1 MGASFAVFAGF
12 YYWVEK
18 ITGRR
23 YDQLIGAIQFWTLFI
38 GVNVTFFPMHFL
50 GIAGMPRRIPDYP
63 DAYQGWNKVAS
74 LGSMISM
81 VSILIFLVGVYKTLT
96 GPVSEE
102 RRVETRI
109 IPYFIEEVNYGMVS
123 GARTLE
129 WAISTP
135 PSYHHFDHVPME
147 NEVMSIIKGEKERL
161 KLA

>member
-50 GIAGMPRRIPDYP
+50 GISGMPRRIPDYP

-81 VSILIFLVGVYKTLT
+81 VSIIIFLVGVYKTLT

-102 RRVETRI
+102 KRVETRI
-109 IPYFIEEVNYGMVS
+109 ISYFMDDMRYEMVF

-129 WAISTP
+129 LALSTP
-135 PSYHHFDHVPME
+135 PSYHHYDHVPMM
-147 NEVMSIIKGEKERL
+147 NEVLKIDEKSL
-161 KLA
+161 KK